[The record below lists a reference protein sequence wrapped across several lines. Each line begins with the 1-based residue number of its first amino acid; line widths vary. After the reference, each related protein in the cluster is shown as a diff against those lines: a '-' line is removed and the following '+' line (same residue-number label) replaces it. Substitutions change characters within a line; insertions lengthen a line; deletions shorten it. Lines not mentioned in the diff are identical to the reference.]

1 MALNPW
7 IKQDFEKH
15 ESSQRMEKAI
25 YWLKTNKETAMGVSF
40 TAFLAFLLVL
50 YFISRYLSL
59 KTTAWEKLA
68 SAEASAY
75 QGNGNAALEQLKSLN
90 LQFNR
95 QEAASYGLLF
105 QGTLFYRQG
114 LYKQAAEVQQELL
127 KRGSPKPLIP
137 YALSDLSAAQEAL
150 GQCPEASQTA
160 QRFLNDYPEHFLAP
174 QVHSSLARCQE
185 ALGQKNESN
194 ATYQKIALQY
204 PDTYWSQ
211 MAQQKLKPAAPAPQK
226 SPLTQK

>member
-25 YWLKTNKETAMGVSF
+25 FWLKTHRETAMGVSL
-40 TAFLAFLLVL
+40 TVFLAFLLVL

-68 SAEASAY
+68 AAEASAY

-90 LQFNR
+90 LQFSR

-114 LYKQAAEVQQELL
+114 LHKQAAEAQEELL
-127 KRGSPKPLIP
+127 EKDPPKPLLP
-137 YALSDLSAAQEAL
+137 FVLSDLTASQEAL
-150 GQCPEASQTA
+150 GQCSEAVQTA
-160 QRFLNDYPEHFLAP
+160 QRFLNDYPDHFLAP
-174 QVHSSLARCQE
+174 QVHTSLARCQE

-194 ATYQKIALQY
+194 AAYQKIALQY

-211 MAQQKLKPAAPAPQK
+211 QAQQKLK
-226 SPLTQK
+226 